1 MVASA
6 LGYLL
11 SKHFTVYHHASYR
24 CMVTRR
30 VSTGVK
36 LFQFVVTS
44 SDEADE
50 QVLVRQ
56 HCR

>member
-1 MVASA
+1 
-6 LGYLL
+6 
-11 SKHFTVYHHASYR
+11 
-24 CMVTRR
+24 MVTRR

-36 LFQFVVTS
+36 LFQFVVTL